1 MKRYRK
7 IILGL
12 CMSAVAALLL
22 PSLAMADIVS
32 GKVFGPDDKPLVS
45 VMLTA
50 KNAKGE
56 ATNFKSDASGNFS
69 VYLDPGKYTVS
80 YSGDAT
86 VEGTVEGYPQPFQ
99 QDIHLKKKGR

>member
-7 IILGL
+7 IVLGF
-12 CMSAVAALLL
+12 CMAAVAALIL
-22 PSLAMADIVS
+22 PSLAIADQVS
-32 GKVFGPDDKPLVS
+32 GKVFGPDDKPLGS
-45 VMLTA
+45 VTLTA

-56 ATNFKSDASGNFS
+56 ATVIKSDASGNFS

-80 YSGDAT
+80 YAGDAT

-99 QDIHLKKKGR
+99 QDIHLKKKVK

>member
-1 MKRYRK
+1 MKRLR
-7 IILGL
+7 IFALGL
-12 CMSAVAALLL
+12 CMLGL

-32 GKVFGPDDKPLVS
+32 GRVFGPDDKPLVS
-45 VMLTA
+45 AMLTA

-69 VYLDPGKYTVS
+69 VYLDPGKYTVT

-86 VEGTVEGYPQPFQ
+86 VEGTVDGYPQPFQ
-99 QDIHLKKKGR
+99 QDIHLKKKAK

>member
-1 MKRYRK
+1 MKRFRQLA
-7 IILGL
+7 LGL
-12 CMSAVAALLL
+12 CILGL

-32 GKVFGPDDKPLVS
+32 GRVFGADDRPLVS
-45 VMLTA
+45 ATLTA
-50 KNAKGE
+50 KNARGE

-80 YSGDAT
+80 FAGDAT

-99 QDIHLKKKGR
+99 QDIHLKKKAR